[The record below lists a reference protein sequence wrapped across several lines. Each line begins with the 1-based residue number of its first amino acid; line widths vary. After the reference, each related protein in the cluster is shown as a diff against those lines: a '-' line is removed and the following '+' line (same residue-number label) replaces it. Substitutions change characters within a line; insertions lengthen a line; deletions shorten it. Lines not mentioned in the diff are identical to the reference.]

1 MSFFVGIQHIRV
13 GVKFAIAGLLMII
26 GVAAI
31 SGAFYQTI
39 LIVEQSQ
46 ATREKTRSLAEN
58 VGRLDTLLAR
68 ISKTLAET
76 EANTFSDFVN
86 ASLRYGNAVESVL
99 DRWPNQEE
107 RQNFNQALETQGFW
121 KVMDTLERLS
131 SNPDQL
137 SVVQA
142 RDARRSLSALTDDLY
157 ITNLRLQ
164 DMVRE
169 YERQNI
175 RAENAALSETIKLTF
190 VALILL
196 SFALAVALAITKYGV
211 LDPVRRIQNTV
222 DAVRSGDTEARTRL
236 SNRDELGQMATVLDT
251 LLDEK
256 ELALSEQAAENK
268 KLNDSIIGLIQ
279 SVFRISQRDLT
290 IRVPVAEDITGAVAD
305 SINQLTDSI
314 EGVLREVSAVSYEV
328 NDTSV
333 KVKAQSD
340 TVLLHASK
348 EQEEITETLQGLDSA
363 IQAMQ
368 LIARL
373 AAVSNTASKR
383 AINTTETAKESVSA
397 TIGSINKIRQTIH
410 EAEKRI
416 KRLGERSQEIG
427 GIVGLINNISERTH
441 ILSLNASMHAAS
453 AGEAGRGLMVVVD
466 EVQRL
471 AENSREATAEIE
483 SLINNIQ
490 METADTIHVI
500 NSVIED
506 VVSGTRLAEQAGERM
521 EETRETTQSL
531 VDSVLRIA
539 RSATTQAKL
548 AQGLR
553 ERAGNINEFT
563 RATNSEML
571 AQRQLSERLVSA
583 ADDLKRSVGVFKLQA
598 VEEPEVAELVEAV

>member
-76 EANTFSDFVN
+76 EAEYRPNTFSDFVN

-236 SNRDELGQMATVLDT
+236 S
-251 LLDEK
+251 
-256 ELALSEQAAENK
+256 
-268 KLNDSIIGLIQ
+268 
-279 SVFRISQRDLT
+279 
-290 IRVPVAEDITGAVAD
+290 
-305 SINQLTDSI
+305 
-314 EGVLREVSAVSYEV
+314 
-328 NDTSV
+328 
-333 KVKAQSD
+333 
-340 TVLLHASK
+340 
-348 EQEEITETLQGLDSA
+348 
-363 IQAMQ
+363 
-368 LIARL
+368 
-373 AAVSNTASKR
+373 
-383 AINTTETAKESVSA
+383 
-397 TIGSINKIRQTIH
+397 
-410 EAEKRI
+410 
-416 KRLGERSQEIG
+416 
-427 GIVGLINNISERTH
+427 
-441 ILSLNASMHAAS
+441 
-453 AGEAGRGLMVVVD
+453 
-466 EVQRL
+466 
-471 AENSREATAEIE
+471 
-483 SLINNIQ
+483 
-490 METADTIHVI
+490 
-500 NSVIED
+500 
-506 VVSGTRLAEQAGERM
+506 
-521 EETRETTQSL
+521 
-531 VDSVLRIA
+531 
-539 RSATTQAKL
+539 
-548 AQGLR
+548 
-553 ERAGNINEFT
+553 
-563 RATNSEML
+563 
-571 AQRQLSERLVSA
+571 
-583 ADDLKRSVGVFKLQA
+583 
-598 VEEPEVAELVEAV
+598 